1 MTAMPKQSKKELLN
15 PIRYKTFSLAPTSE
29 FEVSKSLGS
38 SKLVPVYTA
47 KDKGDGATHRFIG
60 TSEAKDRDG
69 EIVLMDGWDFKNYN
83 NNPIVLWGHNN
94 KDLPIGK
101 TVGILKDEVNKAI
114 YFDVQFSESYDFA
127 KTVKGLVE
135 EGILKAVSLG
145 FRVTDWEWSEK
156 LDALLLTKSELFELS
171 IVNVPANQEAL
182 IQDSEKSVD
191 EEISTKSVDVESLA
205 NVIREMQETI
215 QELQS
220 AMNPSSKGEP
230 NQEIGDVGVTEDGEE
245 IPEGTEPKMEEEPIL
260 KTPDISAE
268 SIELIVQAVVAR
280 LQQAVE
286 PEVKETPETPEA
298 NEDESKDEVDSE
310 EVNEVV
316 EPAEVV
322 EEVEEEEDDSVTVS
336 VDELNETDGFIIVNE
351 EEN

>member
-29 FEVSKSLGS
+29 FEVSKSIGG

-47 KDKGDGATHRFIG
+47 KDKTDKEAYRFIG

-94 KDLPIGK
+94 KDLPLGK
-101 TVGILKDEVNKAI
+101 VVGILKDEVNKAI

-127 KTVKGLVE
+127 KTVENLVK

-182 IQDSEKSVD
+182 ITDSDKSLD
-191 EEISTKSVDVESLA
+191 EEVSTKSLDIESLA
-205 NVIREMQETI
+205 NVIREMQGTI
-215 QELQS
+215 QELQA

-230 NQEIGDVGVTEDGEE
+230 NQEIGDVGVTENGEE
-245 IPEGTEPKMEEEPIL
+245 LPEGTEPVTEDEPIL

-280 LQQAVE
+280 LQQAAE
-286 PEVKETPETPEA
+286 PAVVETPEPTEA
-298 NEDESKDEVDSE
+298 SEDDSKDEVVE
-310 EVNEVV
+310 ETNEVEDEEEVV
-316 EPAEVV
+316 E
-322 EEVEEEEDDSVTVS
+322 EEVEEEDKPISVS
-336 VDELNETDGFIIVNE
+336 VEELNETDGFIIVNE